1 MGLARDPSK
10 IVAFNCGSYQR
21 SNRSNSPPENSN
33 QSVVVVVAPAKCGVS
48 IATA

>member
-1 MGLARDPSK
+1 MGLVRDPSK

-21 SNRSNSPPENSN
+21 SNRSKSPPQNGN
-33 QSVVVVVAPAKCGVS
+33 QLVVPPGKCGVS